1 MSQICTDERASQIAA
16 REQSKNDPA
25 SLVAARFRRSGYSF
39 LWSISCEYHEG
50 IVTISGTVPTFH
62 LKQVAQELAAHT
74 PGVRQVK
81 NDLHVTSSARR
92 ASCSAATS

>member
-1 MSQICTDERASQIAA
+1 MSQICTDERVPQIAA
-16 REQSKNDPA
+16 TESSKNEPA
-25 SLVAARFRRSGYSF
+25 SLVAARFRRSGYPF
-39 LWSISCEYHEG
+39 LWGVSCECSEG
-50 IVTISGTVPTFH
+50 VMTLSGIVPTFH

-74 PGVRQVK
+74 SGVRQVK